1 MNPKLSGGTL
11 KFVGAKGTQGVSMGG
26 DDDKDLEA
34 AAAAEALAVMSSGDE
49 ADTLSRIRA
58 LSDAELVRYYSLLSD
73 TRYVVNVPSL
83 SLLEAEIRARDLPI
97 GRQH

>member
-1 MNPKLSGGTL
+1 
-11 KFVGAKGTQGVSMGG
+11 MGG
-26 DDDKDLEA
+26 EDDSDLDA
-34 AAAAEALAVMSSGDE
+34 AAAAEALALVSSSNQ
-49 ADTLSRIRA
+49 ADTLARIRA

-83 SLLEAEIRARDLPI
+83 SLLEDEIRSRDLPI

>member
-1 MNPKLSGGTL
+1 
-11 KFVGAKGTQGVSMGG
+11 MGR
-26 DDDKDLEA
+26 DDDSDLDA
-34 AAAAEALAVMSSGDE
+34 AAAAEALALVSSSDE
-49 ADTLSRIRA
+49 AGTLARIRA

-83 SLLEAEIRARDLPI
+83 SLLEAEIRARDLPL

>member
-1 MNPKLSGGTL
+1 
-11 KFVGAKGTQGVSMGG
+11 MGG
-26 DDDKDLEA
+26 EDDSDLDA
-34 AAAAEALAVMSSGDE
+34 AAAAEALALVSSTNQ
-49 ADTLSRIRA
+49 ADTLARIRA

-83 SLLEAEIRARDLPI
+83 SLLEDEIRSRDLPI